1 MSNSFACMHGYTLFI
16 CVCASV
22 RLGDRKAESDSE
34 WRTNPFG
41 RTAESNTKYQ
51 NLIIS
56 IIIFI
61 IFIHFLP
68 AMLNAVCSSLS
79 PPSPHCSFLCT
90 LIYFFFPSLHCS
102 LHWRHVNLP
111 VMLIDSTQVA
121 YGKAAHFFPFFS
133 VRRCAGDAG
142 ALSGNPIYC
151 RFSGQKGLPL
161 TLTDSSQICSPQR
174 RDFL

>member
-1 MSNSFACMHGYTLFI
+1 MSNSFACMRGYTLFI
-16 CVCASV
+16 YVCVSV
-22 RLGDRKAESDSE
+22 CLGDRKAESDSE

-68 AMLNAVCSSLS
+68 AMLNAVCFSLSSLS
-79 PPSPHCSFLCT
+79 HCSFLCT
-90 LIYFFFPSLHCS
+90 LIYFFFLPPLLSPLATREPAS
-102 LHWRHVNLP
+102 HVDWQHSSGLRK
-111 VMLIDSTQVA
+111 SSS
-121 YGKAAHFFPFFS
+121 FFPFFL
-133 VRRCAGDAG
+133 VRRCAGDGG

-161 TLTDSSQICSPQR
+161 TLTDSSQICSPQC